1 MGESLFI
8 ADLHLA
14 PERPATVRLFLRFL
28 AGRARRAEGLYIL
41 GDLFDAWIGDD
52 DDSPPYPEIRA
63 ALRDLTAS
71 GVPCFLMHGNR
82 DFLIGGRF
90 SRDTGCTLLRDPY
103 ATELAGTPTLLM
115 HGDLLCTDDVPYQR
129 FRRKV
134 RNPLVQRL
142 FLWKSLKRRRA
153 VAADYR
159 RRSGAATALKAEAIM
174 DINQSEVE
182 RRMRRFGARRL
193 IHGHTHRPA
202 DHTFSLDGQPAT
214 RLVLADWHEDRGE
227 VLVVSA
233 DGVRREP
240 VTRESGRDGEA
251 V

>member
-14 PERPATVRLFLRFL
+14 PERPATIRLFLGL
-28 AGRARRAEGLYIL
+28 LEGRARRAERLFIL

-52 DDSPPYPEIRA
+52 DDSPPYPEIRST
-63 ALRDLTAS
+63 LRALTAS
-71 GVPCFLMHGNR
+71 GVPCALMHGNR
-82 DFLIGGRF
+82 DFLIGRRF
-90 SRDTGCTLLRDPY
+90 ARNTGCTLLRDPHP
-103 ATELAGTPTLLM
+103 TELAGTPTLLM

-142 FLWKSLKRRRA
+142 FLWRSLERRRA
-153 VAADYR
+153 IAADYR
-159 RRSGAATALKAEAIM
+159 RRSGAATALKAESIM
-174 DINQSEVE
+174 DVNQSEVE
-182 RRMRRFGARRL
+182 RRMRRSGARRL

-202 DHTFSLDGQPAT
+202 DHAFVLDGYPVS

-227 VLVVSA
+227 VLVVSDA
-233 DGVRREP
+233 GIRRE
-240 VTRESGRDGEA
+240 TLT
-251 V
+251 